1 MHSLTGYTFRME
13 PFIDKSGYSPE
24 TKEESQGM
32 GAAEWIQ
39 NHIYTSVCIGAGL
52 LLILGALV
60 VKQHMPALS
69 DSTVQAWG
77 GGGALV
83 NPASYDPQNPVLANL
98 PASTFDNGASIS
110 ITPIPVTTAA
120 SSSSSDS
127 FDIRG
132 FIASLGLGAGSNAAS
147 SSAGTSGS
155 TVAQTSYDFI
165 PQGLISVPT
174 SGRTRTA
181 LQQALYT
188 YGNDAGSYIQSYES
202 GHQNT
207 APALRDQAAD
217 RQNKQKGQAVKDIG
231 TSLTNVGLSLEHM
244 DSVPDSVKAMNQ
256 ALAQSYI
263 DIGHKL
269 SAIPDAPGDDTFIAA
284 IKTYNAAVESFSR
297 SFVAVA
303 QYLSLSGV
311 TFSSIDP
318 GSVFT
323 FSGGGGL

>member
-1 MHSLTGYTFRME
+1 ME
-13 PFIDKSGYSPE
+13 PFIDEDGYIPE
-24 TKEESQGM
+24 TEKAEQGM

-39 NHIYTSVCIGAGL
+39 THIYSTACIGAGV
-52 LLILGALV
+52 LLIVGALV
-60 VKQHMPALS
+60 VKQHVPAS
-69 DSTVQAWG
+69 SGTTIQAWG

-83 NPASYDPQNPVLANL
+83 NSSSYDPQNPVLANL
-98 PASTFDNGASIS
+98 PANTFDNGNTIS
-110 ITPIPVTTAA
+110 ITPIPVTAPTAT
-120 SSSSSDS
+120 SSGTTDS
-127 FDIRG
+127 FDMQG
-132 FIASLGLGAGSNAAS
+132 FIASLNLGTGSRPAAS
-147 SSAGTSGS
+147 SQSASSS
-155 TVAQTSYDFI
+155 TTIQTGYDFI

-174 SGRTRTA
+174 SGRPRTA

-207 APALRDQAAD
+207 APILTDQIAD

-231 TSLTNVGLSLEHM
+231 TALTNVGLSLKQM
-244 DSVPDSVKAMNQ
+244 DSVPDSIKIMNQ
-256 ALAQSYI
+256 TLAQSYI
-263 DIGHKL
+263 DIGKKL
-269 SAIPDAPGDDTFIAA
+269 SAIPDASGDDAFIVA
-284 IKTYNAAVESFSR
+284 IKTYDSAVESFTKNY
-297 SFVAVA
+297 VAVA